1 MTEKPDT
8 QVDVKKVHL
17 VRVALNDHDHK
28 CLTKEAKENY
38 RVPSKELTHQIALR
52 YKNHR
57 I

>member
-1 MTEKPDT
+1 MDEKPDT
-8 QVDVKKVHL
+8 PSIVKKVHL

-28 CLTKEAKENY
+28 CLTKEADENY

>member
-8 QVDVKKVHL
+8 QVEVKKVHL

-28 CLTKEAKENY
+28 CLTKEADENH
-38 RVPSKELTHQIALR
+38 RVPSKELTHQIVSR
-52 YKNHR
+52 YKNQR